1 MARVGNIPETPLL
14 PIGIRIAK
22 RSCVMHLLL
31 QATGDEDVQ
40 DCFHVPDAE
49 LGDDSNTGYDGFHV
63 CWV

>member
-1 MARVGNIPETPLL
+1 
-14 PIGIRIAK
+14 
-22 RSCVMHLLL
+22 MHLLL